1 MLGSTRFRASVSLT
15 TTCAS
20 TVALLI
26 AAPPVSGAPA
36 EKVRI
41 CHRTN
46 SVTNPYVSIEVA
58 RSAVDGN
65 GGNDRGQ
72 GDHYLNHTGPIWT
85 PQTDRRDDWG
95 DIIPPIEGIHDGRN
109 WTTLGQAMWSA
120 GCRPVVIADTDND
133 GTPDIADPDT
143 DGDRVPDTA
152 DTDDDGDGTT
162 DTQDPDESTTTD
174 TDGDTV
180 PDPVDSDD
188 DGDGITDDS
197 DCEAK
202 PEETPTA
209 ETPPATDSAAAD
221 AVASDAVAPLLR
233 SADCTPG
240 GAVVPPVDDAA
251 DTDGDG
257 TPDGSDRDDDNDGVT
272 DVNDPDQDGD
282 GNPDTTD
289 SDDDNDNIPDA
300 LDPDTSVIDPEDE
313 ITNDTDG
320 DGTPDVTDRD
330 DDGDG
335 VPDTRDG
342 DSDGNGQP
350 ETKLLALTSDPL
362 PARIEAGEPTVLWDE
377 ELLTV
382 LGTPATA
389 TVRCRSAFR
398 GDVVGPSR
406 SLCEVRSTQTK
417 GTVVVTGEVP
427 TIVSVRFSAPARGEF
442 RALDEVR
449 TYRVTP

>member
-1 MLGSTRFRASVSLT
+1 MSHTGTMSVIASPTLRLL
-15 TTCAS
+15 
-20 TVALLI
+20 TVAAVVAVPVLA
-26 AAPPVSGAPA
+26 AAPTSAAPGGPA

-46 SVTNPYVSIEVA
+46 AVTNPYVSIEVA
-58 RSAVDGN
+58 RSAVDGT
-65 GGNDRGQ
+65 GGK
-72 GDHYLNHTGPIWT
+72 GDHYVNHTGPIWT
-85 PQTDRRDDWG
+85 PQTGKKDDWG
-95 DIIPPIEGIHDGRN
+95 DIIPPIEGVHDGRN
-109 WTTLGQAMWSA
+109 WTILGQAMWSA

-133 GTPDIADPDT
+133 GTPDITDPDT
-143 DGDRVPDTA
+143 DGDRVPDTS

-180 PDPVDSDD
+180 PDPVDADD
-188 DGDGITDDS
+188 DGDGITDDG

-221 AVASDAVAPLLR
+221 AVAPLLR
-233 SADCTPG
+233 SGDCAPN
-240 GAVVPPVDDAA
+240 GAVVPPVDDAT

-257 TPDGSDRDDDNDGVT
+257 TTDGSDRDDDNDGVT

-300 LDPDTSVIDPEDE
+300 LDPDTTVLDPEDE

-320 DGTPDVTDRD
+320 DGTPDITDRD

-342 DSDGNGQP
+342 DADGNGQP

-382 LGTPATA
+382 LGTPASA
-389 TVRCRSAFR
+389 SVRCRSAFR
-398 GDVVGPSR
+398 GDVVGTSR
-406 SLCEVRSTQTK
+406 SLCEVRSSLTK